1 MQFIIGFTVTGIF
14 NVCNTL
20 IVDIN
25 PSRPVIASASV
36 SITRCLFAA
45 GGVAAIGAVVS
56 AIGQGWAFTI
66 LGGLGWATLPVMWIA
81 RRKGWAWRLQG
92 TDLDGFSLEE
102 VSPSQEMTA
111 VTPIVPSSSG
121 RRASA

>member
-1 MQFIIGFTVTGIF
+1 MQVIIGFTVTGIF
-14 NVCNTL
+14 NACNTL

-45 GGVAAIGAVVS
+45 GGVAAIGAIVS

-66 LGGLGWATLPVMWIA
+66 LGGLGWATLPVMWMT
-81 RRKGWAWRLQG
+81 RRNGWAWRLHD
-92 TDLDGFSLEE
+92 TDRDGF
-102 VSPSQEMTA
+102 P
-111 VTPIVPSSSG
+111 
-121 RRASA
+121 